1 MHDFEEGKVT
11 IPYLLLHERL
21 ENKEALVSLY
31 KKPLD
36 DKNITWIKNQMI
48 ETKALKD
55 SILMAKKLGNEAI
68 EALKDENSMD
78 LVLIMKA
85 MIERDF

>member
-1 MHDFEEGKVT
+1 
-11 IPYLLLHERL
+11 
-21 ENKEALVSLY
+21 
-31 KKPLD
+31 
-36 DKNITWIKNQMI
+36 MI